1 MRSRRLVLR
10 LLAALVAAV
19 QSFAPAVASIID
31 ARPAAYAV
39 SERSTVHFEE
49 PGSAHA
55 IAHQEHC
62 ILCSVATHLVAD
74 PSVATV
80 PLSDAGVGAWP
91 SRASWL
97 ARHASGFGHA
107 FRSRAPPA

>member
-1 MRSRRLVLR
+1 MRSRRFVLR
-10 LLAALVAAV
+10 LLAAVVAVV
-19 QSFAPAVASIID
+19 QGFAPGAASIVD
-31 ARPAAYAV
+31 ARPAAHAA

-62 ILCSVATHLVAD
+62 VLCSVATHLVAD
-74 PSVATV
+74 PSAATV
-80 PLSDAGVGAWP
+80 PLNDAGVGAWP

-97 ARHASGFGHA
+97 ARHASEFESA
-107 FRSRAPPA
+107 VRSRAPPA

>member
-1 MRSRRLVLR
+1 MLR

-19 QSFAPAVASIID
+19 QGFAPGIASIID

-49 PGSAHA
+49 PGSDHA

-62 ILCSVATHLVAD
+62 VLCVVASHLVAD
-74 PSVATV
+74 PFVPEV
-80 PLSDAGVGAWP
+80 PLLDAGIAAWP
-91 SRASWL
+91 SRAAWL
-97 ARHASGFGHA
+97 ARHDAARGHETL
-107 FRSRAPPA
+107 SRAPPA